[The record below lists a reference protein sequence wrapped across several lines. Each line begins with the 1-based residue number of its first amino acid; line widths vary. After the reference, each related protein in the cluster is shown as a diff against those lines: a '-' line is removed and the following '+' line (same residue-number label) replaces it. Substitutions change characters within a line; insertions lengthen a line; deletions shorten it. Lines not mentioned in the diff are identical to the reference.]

1 MANELAYNLQDA
13 SLNPATWA
21 LPTQVGETNG
31 KKSAA
36 VDLGADTF
44 KGPILEAEISVPA
57 LSDTIAP
64 AGNTAGINYEIWVTG
79 SSTLDLTAATAQI
92 IAKRNYVGTGAG
104 VVATVLRARVP
115 SNSARYLCGKVW
127 LGTTATDA
135 SAVAATL
142 TLRF

>member
-1 MANELAYNLQDA
+1 MANEFALNLQDA

-21 LPTQVGETNG
+21 LPTQVGEANG

-44 KGPILEAEISVPA
+44 KNARYEVELSIPA

-64 AGNTAGINYEIWVTG
+64 AGSTAGVAYEIWTTT
-79 SSTLDLTAATAQI
+79 SSTLDTTVAGAKLV
-92 IAKRNYVGTGAG
+92 AKRIYVGTGSG
-104 VVATVLRARVP
+104 VVATVLRGRVASDSP
-115 SNSARYLCGKVW
+115 RYLCGKVW
-127 LGTTATDA
+127 LGTTCTDA
-135 SAVAATL
+135 SAVSATL

>member
-1 MANELAYNLQDA
+1 MANEFALNLQDA

-44 KGPILEAEISVPA
+44 KNARFELEISVPA

-64 AGNTAGINYEIWVTG
+64 VGSTAGAYYEIWTTT
-79 SSTLDLTAATAQI
+79 SSTLDLTVAGAELI
-92 IAKRNYVGTGAG
+92 GKRNYVGTGSG

-115 SNSARYLCGKVW
+115 SNSPRYACGKVW
-127 LGTTATDA
+127 LGTTCTDA
-135 SAVAATL
+135 SALAATL

>member
-1 MANELAYNLQDA
+1 MANEFARNLQDS

-36 VDLGADTF
+36 IDLGADTF
-44 KGPILEAEISVPA
+44 KAGHFEVEISVPA

-64 AGNTAGINYEIWVTG
+64 AGNTAGVNYEIIAST
-79 SSTLDLTAATAQI
+79 SSTLNTTAR
-92 IAKRNYVGTGAG
+92 KLLVKNFVGTGSG
-104 VVATVLRARVP
+104 VAATVVRCRVP
-115 SNSARYLCGKVW
+115 SDCERYIGGKVW

>member
-1 MANELAYNLQDA
+1 MAYEFARNIKDA

-21 LPTQVGETNG
+21 LPTQVGEANG

-36 VDLGADTF
+36 IDLGADVF
-44 KGPILEAEISVPA
+44 KTGHFEVEIAVPT

-64 AGNTAGINYEIWVTG
+64 AGATAGVNYEILAST
-79 SSTLDLTAATAQI
+79 SSTLNTTAR
-92 IAKRNYVGTGAG
+92 KLLVKNFVGTGSG
-104 VVATVLRARVP
+104 VPATTVRCRVP
-115 SNSARYLCGKVW
+115 ADCERYIGAKVW
-127 LGTTATDA
+127 LGTTCTDA

>member
-1 MANELAYNLQDA
+1 MANEFARNIQDY

-21 LPTQVGETNG
+21 LPTQVGEANG

-36 VDLGADTF
+36 IDLGADTF
-44 KGPILEAEISVPA
+44 KAGTFEIELSVPT

-64 AGNTAGINYEIWVTG
+64 AGSTAGVWYEIISST
-79 SSTLDLTAATAQI
+79 SSTLNTTARKI
-92 IAKRNYVGTGAG
+92 MAKNYVGTGSG
-104 VVATVLRARVP
+104 VAATVLRARVP
-115 SNSARYLCGKVW
+115 SDCERYVGAKVW

>member
-1 MANELAYNLQDA
+1 MANEYARNLQDA

-21 LPTQVGETNG
+21 LPTQVGESNG

-36 VDLGADTF
+36 IDLGADTF
-44 KGPILEAEISVPA
+44 KPGNIEVELSVPA

-64 AGNTAGINYEIWVTG
+64 AGSTAGVYYEIISST
-79 SSTLDLTAATAQI
+79 SSTLNTTARK
-92 IAKRNYVGTGAG
+92 IAVKNYVGTGSG
-104 VVATVLRARVP
+104 VAATVLRCRLP
-115 SNSARYLCGKVW
+115 SDCERYIGGKVW

>member
-1 MANELAYNLQDA
+1 MANEFALNLQDA

-21 LPTQVGETNG
+21 LPTQVGESNG

-44 KGPILEAEISVPA
+44 KIARMEVELSIPA

-64 AGNTAGINYEIWVTG
+64 AGSTAGVFSEMWVTG
-79 SSTLDLTAATAQI
+79 SSTLDLSAATAQV
-92 IAKRNYVGTGAG
+92 IAKRNYVGTGSG
-104 VVATVLRARVP
+104 VAATVLRCRVP
-115 SNSARYLCGKVW
+115 SNSPRYMCGKVW